1 EQNEQLRSINDTK
14 IRSTLFVYFVT
25 HLPQPLAIFFFKDP
39 ATTQIY
45 TLSLHDALPISVE
58 PGWGTPSQPGA
69 KGLPGEITLSG
80 ATVPPHPG
88 ETPSATRTTP
98 PRTLTRRCIA
108 SPPSSLE
115 SGAGL
120 WGLRD
125 QPPRIMGDRSGV
137 RRFGSSRTGRRCRG
151 RAPSGARSPS
161 GGRRGSSRRHGRGP
175 PGSRPAPGA
184 SCP

>member
-80 ATVPPHPG
+80 ATVPRSEEH
-88 ETPSATRTTP
+88 
-98 PRTLTRRCIA
+98 TLNSSHVAISYAVFCLKKKKERR
-108 SPPSSLE
+108 L
-115 SGAGL
+115 
-120 WGLRD
+120 
-125 QPPRIMGDRSGV
+125 
-137 RRFGSSRTGRRCRG
+137 FTGRSS
-151 RAPSGARSPS
+151 AP
-161 GGRRGSSRRHGRGP
+161 
-175 PGSRPAPGA
+175 
-184 SCP
+184 